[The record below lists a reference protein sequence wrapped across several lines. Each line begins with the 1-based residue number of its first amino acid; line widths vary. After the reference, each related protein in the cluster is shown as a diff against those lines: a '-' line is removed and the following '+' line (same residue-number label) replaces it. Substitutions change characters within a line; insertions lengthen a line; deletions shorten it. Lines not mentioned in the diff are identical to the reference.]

1 MLNKIFKIVKKI
13 ITSSLLIY
21 AYDSLSLALNIFIPI
36 NVVTISIVS
45 IFGILGLFGIIVLSF
60 FL

>member
-1 MLNKIFKIVKKI
+1 VLNKIFKIVKKI